1 MTTYIV
7 SRDILAENVRKLR
20 KRAGSVPI
28 WAVIKGDGYG
38 LGALPLAE
46 ALRENGID
54 RFCVTEVREAEL
66 LRQNGFENETIL
78 MLRETVQREE
88 LGRLLDAHVIL
99 TVGSTATAKCVNDIA
114 ATRADMAEVHLKID
128 TGMGRFGFLPEQTD
142 EIIDLYRTM
151 RCLTFGGIYTH
162 FNCAFSDEAVT
173 RREFAEFRGVI
184 DRLHAAGLETGIVHC
199 CNSAAFLRF
208 PEMHC
213 DAVRL
218 GSALLGR
225 MPFKTELQ
233 PIGYVQTQ
241 IEILRTLPTGHTTGY
256 GALWHAKRDTPVA
269 ILPVG
274 WYHGFHVSCKPDMSR
289 AADCLRSGLSAVKQ
303 LLHRRR
309 VTVEINGKRCPVVG
323 AIGML
328 HVAVDVSGVP
338 CKLGD
343 PAVMQINPL
352 HVKGIPVRFR

>member
-7 SRDILAENVRKLR
+7 SRDILAENVRKLQ
-20 KRAGSVPI
+20 KRADSVPI

-66 LRQNGFENETIL
+66 LRQNGFENEPIL

-114 ATRADMAEVHLKID
+114 VTRADMAEVHLKID
-128 TGMGRFGFLPEQTD
+128 TGMGRFGFLPEQID

-233 PIGYVQTQ
+233 PVGYVQTQ

-256 GALWHAKRDTPVA
+256 GALWRAKRDTPVA

-274 WYHGFHVSCKPDMSR
+274 WYHGFNVSCKPDMSR
-289 AADCLRSGLSAVKQ
+289 AADCLRSGLSAFKQ

-343 PAVMQINPL
+343 PAAMQINPL

>member
-66 LRQNGFENETIL
+66 LRQNGFENEPIL

-128 TGMGRFGFLPEQTD
+128 TGMGRFGFLPEQID

-256 GALWHAKRDTPVA
+256 GALWRAKRDTPVA

-274 WYHGFHVSCKPDMSR
+274 WYHGFNVSCKPDMSR

>member
-66 LRQNGFENETIL
+66 LRQNGFENEPIL

-128 TGMGRFGFLPEQTD
+128 TGMGRFGFLPEQID

-233 PIGYVQTQ
+233 PVGYVQTQ
-241 IEILRTLPTGHTTGY
+241 VEILRTLPTGHTTGY
-256 GALWHAKRDTPVA
+256 GALWRAKRDTPVA

-274 WYHGFHVSCKPDMSR
+274 WYHGFNVSCKPDMSR

-309 VTVEINGKRCPVVG
+309 VTVEINGKRCPAVG

-343 PAVMQINPL
+343 PAIMQINPL

>member
-7 SRDILAENVRKLR
+7 SRETLAENVKKLQ

-46 ALRENGID
+46 ALRESGITH
-54 RFCVTEVREAEL
+54 FCVTEPREAEL
-66 LRQNGFENETIL
+66 LRQNGFPTEPIL

-88 LGRLLDAHVIL
+88 IGRLLDARVIL
-99 TVGSTATAKCVNDIA
+99 TVGSTAAAKCINDIA

-142 EIIDLYRTM
+142 EIIALYGAM
-151 RCLTFGGIYTH
+151 SCLTFGGIYTH
-162 FNCAFSDEAVT
+162 FNCAFSDETLT
-173 RREFAEFRGVI
+173 RQEFAAFQGVI

-213 DAVRL
+213 DGARL

-233 PIGYVQTQ
+233 PVGYAQTQ
-241 IEILRTLPTGHTTGY
+241 IDTVRTLPAGHTTGY
-256 GALWHAKRDTPVA
+256 GALWRAKRDTPVA

-274 WYHGFHVSCKPDMSR
+274 WYHGFNVSCRPDMSR
-289 AADCLRSGLSAVKQ
+289 GVDCLRSGLSAFKQ

-309 VTVEINGKRCPVVG
+309 VTVEINGKRCPVIG

-328 HVAVDVSGVP
+328 HVAVDVTGVA
-338 CKLGD
+338 CKPGD
-343 PAVMQINPL
+343 SAVMQINPL

>member
-7 SRDILAENVRKLR
+7 SRDILAENVRKLQ

-46 ALRENGID
+46 TLRENGID

-66 LRQNGFENETIL
+66 LRQNGFENEPIL

-114 ATRADMAEVHLKID
+114 AIRADMAEVHLKID
-128 TGMGRFGFLPEQTD
+128 TGMGRFGFLPEQID

-233 PIGYVQTQ
+233 PVGYVQTQ
-241 IEILRTLPTGHTTGY
+241 VEMLRTLPTGHTTGY
-256 GALWHAKRDTPVA
+256 GALWRAKRDTPVA

-274 WYHGFHVSCKPDMSR
+274 WYHGFNVSCKPDMSR

-309 VTVEINGKRCPVVG
+309 VTAEINGKRCPVIG

-328 HVAVDVSGVP
+328 HVAVDVSAVP

>member
-66 LRQNGFENETIL
+66 LRQNGFENEPIL

-88 LGRLLDAHVIL
+88 LERLLDAHVIL

-128 TGMGRFGFLPEQTD
+128 TGMGRFGFLPEQID

-162 FNCAFSDEAVT
+162 FNCAFSDEVLT

-256 GALWHAKRDTPVA
+256 GALWRAKRDTPVA

-274 WYHGFHVSCKPDMSR
+274 WYHGFNVSCKPDMSR

-328 HVAVDVSGVP
+328 HVAVDVSVVP

>member
-128 TGMGRFGFLPEQTD
+128 TGMGRFGFLPEQID

-162 FNCAFSDEAVT
+162 FNCAFSDEVLT

-233 PIGYVQTQ
+233 PVGYVQTQ
-241 IEILRTLPTGHTTGY
+241 VEMLRTLPTGHTTGY
-256 GALWHAKRDTPVA
+256 GALWRAKRDTPVA

-274 WYHGFHVSCKPDMSR
+274 WYHGFNVSCKPDMSR
-289 AADCLRSGLSAVKQ
+289 AADCLRSGLSAFKQ

>member
-7 SRDILAENVRKLR
+7 SRDILAENVRKLQ
-20 KRAGSVPI
+20 KRADSVPI

-66 LRQNGFENETIL
+66 LRQNGFENEPIL

-128 TGMGRFGFLPEQTD
+128 TGMGRFGFLPEQID

-233 PIGYVQTQ
+233 PVGYVQTQ

-256 GALWHAKRDTPVA
+256 GALWRAKRDTPVA

-289 AADCLRSGLSAVKQ
+289 AADCLRSSLSAVKQ

>member
-7 SRDILAENVRKLR
+7 SRDILAENVRKLQ
-20 KRAGSVPI
+20 KRADSVPI

-66 LRQNGFENETIL
+66 LRQNGFENEPIL

-114 ATRADMAEVHLKID
+114 VTRADMAEVHLKID
-128 TGMGRFGFLPEQTD
+128 TGMGRFGFLPEQID

-233 PIGYVQTQ
+233 PVGYVQTQ

-256 GALWHAKRDTPVA
+256 GALWRAKRDTPVA

-274 WYHGFHVSCKPDMSR
+274 WYHGFNVSCKPDMSR
-289 AADCLRSGLSAVKQ
+289 AADCLRSGLSAFKQ

-328 HVAVDVSGVP
+328 HVAVDVSAVP

>member
-38 LGALPLAE
+38 LGALTLAE

-66 LRQNGFENETIL
+66 LRQNGFENEPIL

-114 ATRADMAEVHLKID
+114 VTRADMAEVHLKID
-128 TGMGRFGFLPEQTD
+128 TGMGRFGFLPEQID

-233 PIGYVQTQ
+233 PVGYVQTQ

-256 GALWHAKRDTPVA
+256 GALWRAKRDTPVA

-274 WYHGFHVSCKPDMSR
+274 WYHGFNVSCKPDMSR

-328 HVAVDVSGVP
+328 HVAVDVSAVP

>member
-66 LRQNGFENETIL
+66 LRQNGFENEPIL
-78 MLRETVQREE
+78 MLHETVQREE

-256 GALWHAKRDTPVA
+256 GALWRAKRDTPVA

-274 WYHGFHVSCKPDMSR
+274 WYHGFNVSCKPDMSR

>member
-162 FNCAFSDEAVT
+162 FNCAFSDEVLT

-233 PIGYVQTQ
+233 PVGYVQTQ

-256 GALWHAKRDTPVA
+256 GALWRAKRDTPVA

-274 WYHGFHVSCKPDMSR
+274 WYHGFNVSCKPDMSR
-289 AADCLRSGLSAVKQ
+289 AADCLRSGLSAFKQ

-343 PAVMQINPL
+343 PAIMQINPL

>member
-7 SRDILAENVRKLR
+7 SRDILAKNVKKLQ

-46 ALRENGID
+46 ALRE
-54 RFCVTEVREAEL
+54 T
-66 LRQNGFENETIL
+66 Q
-78 MLRETVQREE
+78 QREE
-88 LGRLLDAHVIL
+88 LGRLLDARVIL
-99 TVGSTATAKCVNDIA
+99 TVGSTATAKCINDIA

-142 EIIDLYRTM
+142 EIIALYGAM
-151 RCLTFGGIYTH
+151 PCLTFGGIYTH
-162 FNCAFSDEAVT
+162 FNCAFSDETLT
-173 RREFAEFRGVI
+173 RQEFAAFQSVI
-184 DRLHAAGLETGIVHC
+184 DRLHAAGLETGVVHC

-213 DAVRL
+213 DGVRL

-233 PIGYVQTQ
+233 PVGYVQTQ
-241 IEILRTLPTGHTTGY
+241 IDAVRTLPAGHTTGY
-256 GALWHAKRDTPVA
+256 GALWRAKRDTPVA

-274 WYHGFHVSCKPDMSR
+274 WYHGFNVSCRPDMSR
-289 AADCLRSGLSAVKQ
+289 GVDCLRSGLSAFKQ

-309 VTVEINGKRCPVVG
+309 VTVEINGKRCPVIG

-328 HVAVDVSGVP
+328 HVAVNITGVS
-338 CKLGD
+338 CKPGD
-343 PAVMQINPL
+343 SAVMQINPL

>member
-66 LRQNGFENETIL
+66 LRQNGFENEPIL

-128 TGMGRFGFLPEQTD
+128 TGMGRFGFLPEQID

-162 FNCAFSDEAVT
+162 FNCAFSDEVLT

-256 GALWHAKRDTPVA
+256 GALWRAKRDTPVA

-274 WYHGFHVSCKPDMSR
+274 WYHGFNVSCKPDMSR

-343 PAVMQINPL
+343 PAIMQINPL

>member
-7 SRDILAENVRKLR
+7 SRDILAENVRKLQ

-162 FNCAFSDEAVT
+162 FNCAFSDEVLT

-233 PIGYVQTQ
+233 PVGYVQTQ

-256 GALWHAKRDTPVA
+256 GALWRAKRDTPVA

-274 WYHGFHVSCKPDMSR
+274 WYHGFNVSCKPDMSR
-289 AADCLRSGLSAVKQ
+289 AADCLRSGLSAFKQ

>member
-128 TGMGRFGFLPEQTD
+128 TGMGRFGFLPEQID

-233 PIGYVQTQ
+233 PVGYVQTQ
-241 IEILRTLPTGHTTGY
+241 VEILRTLPTGHTTGY
-256 GALWHAKRDTPVA
+256 GALWRAKRDTPVA

-274 WYHGFHVSCKPDMSR
+274 WYHGFNVSCKPDMSR
-289 AADCLRSGLSAVKQ
+289 AADCLRSGLSAFKQ

>member
-20 KRAGSVPI
+20 KRADSVPI

-46 ALRENGID
+46 TLRENGID

-66 LRQNGFENETIL
+66 LRQNGFENEPIL

-128 TGMGRFGFLPEQTD
+128 TGMGRFGFLPEQID
-142 EIIDLYRTM
+142 EIINLYRTM

-162 FNCAFSDEAVT
+162 FNCAFSDEVLT

-256 GALWHAKRDTPVA
+256 GALWRAKRDTPVA

-274 WYHGFHVSCKPDMSR
+274 WYHGFNVSCKPDMSR
-289 AADCLRSGLSAVKQ
+289 AADCLRSGLSAFKQ

>member
-7 SRDILAENVRKLR
+7 SRDILAENVRKLQ
-20 KRAGSVPI
+20 KRADSVPI

-46 ALRENGID
+46 TLRENGID

-66 LRQNGFENETIL
+66 LRQNGFENEPIL

-128 TGMGRFGFLPEQTD
+128 TGMGRFGFLPEQID

-233 PIGYVQTQ
+233 PVGYVQTQ
-241 IEILRTLPTGHTTGY
+241 VEMLRTLPTGHTTGY
-256 GALWHAKRDTPVA
+256 GALWRAKRDTPVA

-274 WYHGFHVSCKPDMSR
+274 WYHGFNVSCKPDMSR

-309 VTVEINGKRCPVVG
+309 VTAEINGKRCPVVG

-328 HVAVDVSGVP
+328 HVAVDVSAVP

>member
-1 MTTYIV
+1 M
-7 SRDILAENVRKLR
+7 
-20 KRAGSVPI
+20 
-28 WAVIKGDGYG
+28 
-38 LGALPLAE
+38 
-46 ALRENGID
+46 
-54 RFCVTEVREAEL
+54 
-66 LRQNGFENETIL
+66 
-78 MLRETVQREE
+78 
-88 LGRLLDAHVIL
+88 
-99 TVGSTATAKCVNDIA
+99 
-114 ATRADMAEVHLKID
+114 
-128 TGMGRFGFLPEQTD
+128 
-142 EIIDLYRTM
+142 
-151 RCLTFGGIYTH
+151 
-162 FNCAFSDEAVT
+162 
-173 RREFAEFRGVI
+173 I

-233 PIGYVQTQ
+233 PVGYVQTQ

-256 GALWHAKRDTPVA
+256 GALWRAKRDTPVA

-274 WYHGFHVSCKPDMSR
+274 WYHGFNVSCKPDMSR
-289 AADCLRSGLSAVKQ
+289 AADCLRSGLSAFKQ